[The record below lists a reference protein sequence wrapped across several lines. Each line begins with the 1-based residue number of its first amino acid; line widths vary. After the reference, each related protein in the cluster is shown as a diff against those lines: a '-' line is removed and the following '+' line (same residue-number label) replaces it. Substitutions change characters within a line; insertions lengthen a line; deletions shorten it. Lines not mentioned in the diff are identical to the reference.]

1 MPRPRFAT
9 ADAQLQRRILD
20 AATEEF
26 VAKGYEAAS
35 LNRILLAAGLSKG
48 SFYYYFDDKA
58 DLATAVMLELI
69 EALAPLFE
77 ELGKPATPKEYWAA
91 LRRYVERTMDEGL
104 SSQQRLDLLGNL
116 GMAFVDH
123 PELLA
128 HVMPHMAPFREQMVG
143 FVKRGQKIG
152 AVRTDLSAETLITV
166 MQTAKTGLASALLPR
181 RAPTRAEL
189 DKFNELYLDLV
200 IRMVKP

>member
-1 MPRPRFAT
+1 
-9 ADAQLQRRILD
+9 
-20 AATEEF
+20 
-26 VAKGYEAAS
+26 
-35 LNRILLAAGLSKG
+35 
-48 SFYYYFDDKA
+48 
-58 DLATAVMLELI
+58 
-69 EALAPLFE
+69 
-77 ELGKPATPKEYWAA
+77 
-91 LRRYVERTMDEGL
+91 MDEGL

-152 AVRTDLSAETLITV
+152 AVRTDLTAETLINV
-166 MQTAKTGLASALLPR
+166 MQTAKTGLASSLLPR
-181 RAPTRAEL
+181 RAPTRTEL
-189 DKFNELYLDLV
+189 EKFNDLYIDLV